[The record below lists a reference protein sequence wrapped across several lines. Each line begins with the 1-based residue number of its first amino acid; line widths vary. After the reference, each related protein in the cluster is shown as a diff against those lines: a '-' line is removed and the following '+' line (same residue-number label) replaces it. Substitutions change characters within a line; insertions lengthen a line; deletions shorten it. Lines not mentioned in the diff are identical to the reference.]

1 MKSVESVVQKQ
12 LDYYN
17 DNNLEGFISTYHD
30 DVEILNL
37 EDNTIIMKGK
47 EALTEKYR
55 ERFEVQKVQAE
66 VLNRMVIGQKVIDHE
81 AVIGIKKDGLVYA
94 VAVYKVESD
103 LIKKVWFLY
112 E

>member
-30 DVEILNL
+30 DVEILSL
-37 EDNTIIMKGK
+37 EDNTLIMKGK
-47 EALTEKYR
+47 EALIEKYR

-66 VLNRMVIGQKVIDHE
+66 LLNRMVIGQKVIDHE
-81 AVIGIKKDGLVYA
+81 AVSGIKKNGLVYA
-94 VAVYKVESD
+94 VAVYRVEHD